1 MSNQIS
7 NNKAY
12 NNWLIDLKTK
22 IKQCQFKASLA
33 VNSELILLYWDL
45 GKQIVEKQT
54 QAKWGTGFIN
64 QLSIDL
70 NLEFPQMS
78 GFSRTNLFA
87 IKKFYLFHNQHCTIV
102 PQAGG
107 QLKNKKNNTTKSLS
121 KPTSKVPQPG
131 GQLTEIMELCCQI
144 PWKHNITIIEK
155 IKKTEE
161 VSFYLTQTIANNWS
175 RAVLEYQIESNL
187 FHRQGKTISNFKYT
201 LPNIQ
206 GDLAQQ
212 LLKDPYHF
220 EFLSLSKLAK
230 EKDLEQKLIQHIAQF
245 LLELGKGF
253 AYMGKQYLLQIGR
266 KEYRIDLLFYHTKLK
281 CYVVIELKMVEFEPE
296 HIGKLNFYVNAI
308 DEMVKESSDQATI
321 GILLCKN
328 KDNYEVDFS
337 IKGLNNPLCVSEF
350 NYTEL
355 PQDIKNAL
363 PTQEEFEIELMKI
376 GHH

>member
-87 IKKFYLFHNQHCTIV
+87 IKKFYLFHNQHITIV

-107 QLKNKKNNTTKSLS
+107 QL
-121 KPTSKVPQPG
+121 
-131 GQLTEIMELCCQI
+131 TEIIELCCQI

-376 GHH
+376 GYH

>member
-1 MSNQIS
+1 MTNQIS

-121 KPTSKVPQPG
+121 KPKTKVPQPG

-187 FHRQGKTISNFKYT
+187 FHRQGKTISNVKYT